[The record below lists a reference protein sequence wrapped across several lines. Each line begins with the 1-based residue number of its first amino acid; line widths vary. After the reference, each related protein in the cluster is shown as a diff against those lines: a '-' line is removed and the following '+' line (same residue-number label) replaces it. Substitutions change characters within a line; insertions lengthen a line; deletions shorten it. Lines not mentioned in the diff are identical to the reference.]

1 MDHVEAGTGPRLTLC
16 RRRHRPAPPAE
27 LRPQEPGLTTWTDDM
42 FLSPDPV
49 QSLVSLAKESQSAF
63 LSFLLGI
70 AALTP
75 QDGVIG

>member
-27 LRPQEPGLTTWTDDM
+27 LRPREPGLTTWTDDM

-49 QSLVSLAKESQSAF
+49 RSLVSLAKESQSAF